1 MSRRCCAISW
11 SVAASQHELPQIFW
25 GKSLNAA
32 NAVAAAA
39 EDEAVGC
46 GLLLL
51 LCHATTRHA
60 DCLHNLSCAKQL
72 AIALYLRYTYRS
84 TYMHKYSRYS
94 VTTRDTRTMATDER
108 FDEALAACLLL
119 SLGPL
124 AGAII
129 IRIHGPV
136 RASSIVLKY
145 VHILYSISLWYLS
158 IDISISR
165 RDPSFSYVCMC
176 IYSQRTFVIQFRFV
190 VSSIFKLFQTTLD
203 PASVSVC
210 MCECVCECVW
220 VRFPI

>member
-25 GKSLNAA
+25 SRSLN
-32 NAVAAAA
+32 AA

-46 GLLLL
+46 GLWLL
-51 LCHATTRHA
+51 LCHATTTRHA
-60 DCLHNLSCAKQL
+60 DCLHNLLCAKQL
-72 AIALYLRYTYRS
+72 AIALYLRYTYHCS

-165 RDPSFSYVCMC
+165 RDPSFSYVCAY
-176 IYSQRTFVIQFRFV
+176 IRSER
-190 VSSIFKLFQTTLD
+190 L
-203 PASVSVC
+203 
-210 MCECVCECVW
+210 
-220 VRFPI
+220 